1 MSLRKGSKNL
11 QAKME
16 NAKKGIHQL
25 VFEVTG
31 TYNPKGTSNF
41 LGSVKDEKGKVLLLI
56 KEDED
61 YNQLTRL
68 LNTSKY
74 MNKLEDMRGLAEYV
88 YDRNLITMDEEE
100 KEEWRKKKR
109 NPVEITLKRI

>member
-1 MSLRKGSKNL
+1 MSLLKGKTL
-11 QAKME
+11 QTKME

-25 VFEVTG
+25 IFEVKG
-31 TYNPKGTSNF
+31 VYNPKGNSNF
-41 LGSVKDEKGKVLLLI
+41 VGTVKDDKGKVLLLI

-61 YNQLTRL
+61 YNHLTSL

-74 MNKLEDMRGLAEYV
+74 MNKLEDMCGLAEYV
-88 YDRNLITMDEEE
+88 YNRNLIPMNDEE

-109 NPVEITLKRI
+109 IPVEITLKRI